1 MECLYEMEINDKTIE
16 NTELSQPLVSFH
28 LKGLR
33 EANIISSQREGTF
46 VYYSLNNSK
55 LVRDLMLFNK
65 HLDYFESKC
74 LS

>member
-1 MECLYEMEINDKTIE
+1 MEINDKTIE